1 MALTKCINSE
11 SKQYKPVLVDKLILD
26 DVPTVNSLNAIT
38 SDAVARAVAGAS
50 GEVPAVTENDNGKVL
65 KAVYDAGGPAV
76 EWGEAAPAVT
86 VDQTYNALSEN
97 AQSGV
102 AVAQAIAAIPAAPVE
117 VVTNQNS
124 FELEGDNPVK
134 VEFTRVEDT
143 SVIIHTTV
151 DLTPGSPVD
160 GDDNQTMVIAFDL
173 DAVNKAVDEGP
184 VLKINTAL
192 PANSGLSQF
201 QWGFNDSVS
210 TSDNYSNYIQ
220 AGSNTS
226 YGFPSGEIDLGN
238 PGTIGTRSYSR
249 TRGIESN
256 TKRYF
261 IVKAVFASTYKS
273 AISTWMSNG
282 NITIKDWPTDGYGNK
297 VVIPNIPASTSA
309 DENKVLTVDAQ
320 GEPQWQTAQG
330 GGSSYTAG
338 TGIDINGSDIIAVK
352 YQPMQFNAGPS
363 FDYQPTAR
371 YDFTDPSYLYTSAVQ
386 VKVNSLQISNS
397 YCYGKLVLVISQ
409 ERRSYISINAT
420 GISQS
425 TGWTVLAF
433 DSTDPANNYAY
444 ASESYDYVS
453 GSGNQMDIATSYN
466 PQDKYYVFTFSTSN
480 AHGTISGN
488 PCICLVPKPNEGFT
502 GTSPW
507 GVPTASISTDGVYT
521 NSGQWIGVPTSGS
534 GIVDKTYLNLQY
546 ALPKF
551 NKISDAGKV
560 LQVQSDGTLAWVTL

>member
-102 AVAQAIAAIPAAPVE
+102 AVAEAIAGIPAPVE

-160 GDDNQTMVIAFDL
+160 DDNQTMVIAFDL
-173 DAVNKAVDEGP
+173 NAVNKSVDDDGP

-192 PANSGLSQF
+192 PANSGLRQF

-226 YGFPSGEIDLGN
+226 YGFPSGEIDLCN

-261 IVKAVFASTYKS
+261 IVKAVFDSPYKS

-282 NITIKDWPTDGYGNK
+282 NITIKDWPKDGYGNK

-338 TGIDINGSDIIAVK
+338 TGIDINGNDIISVK
-352 YQPMQFNAGPS
+352 YQPQQFNAGTS
-363 FDYQPTAR
+363 FDYAST
-371 YDFTDPSYLYTSAVQ
+371 SYYTISGYSGDNA
-386 VKVNSLQISNS
+386 LQTKLTGMTISSS
-397 YCYGKLVLVISQ
+397 YCYGKFILVFSQ
-409 ERRSYISINAT
+409 EMTTNVEISST
-420 GISQS
+420 GIESS
-425 TGWTVLAF
+425 TGWTILAF
-433 DSTDPANNYAY
+433 DATDPANNYAY
-444 ASESYDYVS
+444 ATESYEYAS
-453 GSGNQMDIATSYN
+453 TSTNRVTVANGYQ
-466 PQDKYYVFTFSTSN
+466 PDRYYVFTFDQSN
-480 AHGTISGN
+480 AHGTISGST
-488 PCICLVPKPNEGFT
+488 CFSIVPKPGEGFT
-502 GTSPW
+502 GNSPW
-507 GVPTASISTDGVYT
+507 GVPLATGLRPNGTYT
-521 NSGQWIGVPTSGS
+521 NTEPYLVGQPTSGS
-534 GIVDKTYLNLQY
+534 GLVDKTYLRL
-546 ALPKF
+546 
-551 NKISDAGKV
+551 ISAIPRFSKYTDVGKV
-560 LQVQSDGTLAWVTL
+560 LQVQSDGTLAWVTLS